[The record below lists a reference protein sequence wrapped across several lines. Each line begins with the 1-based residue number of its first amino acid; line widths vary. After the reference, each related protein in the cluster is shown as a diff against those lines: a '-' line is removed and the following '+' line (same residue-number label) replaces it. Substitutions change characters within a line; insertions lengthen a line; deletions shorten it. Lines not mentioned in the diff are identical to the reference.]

1 MTMRSIE
8 AQREYEEESRDE
20 FNAEVEQLVL
30 NISHVLHDKELSI
43 CMASLAAVL
52 VTVAKQ
58 LPLND
63 DEVNPTG
70 LVADLDNFID
80 PRENCMLAVLSA
92 AWDSNVITPTLNLQ

>member
-1 MTMRSIE
+1 MTMKGIE
-8 AQREYEEESRDE
+8 AQYEHEDEERAQFS
-20 FNAEVEQLVL
+20 AEVEQLVL
-30 NISHVLHDKELSI
+30 NLSHVLHDKELSI

-63 DEVNPTG
+63 DEPDNPAQ
-70 LVADLDNFID
+70 LID

-92 AWDSNVITPTLNLQ
+92 AWDSNVITPSLNLQ